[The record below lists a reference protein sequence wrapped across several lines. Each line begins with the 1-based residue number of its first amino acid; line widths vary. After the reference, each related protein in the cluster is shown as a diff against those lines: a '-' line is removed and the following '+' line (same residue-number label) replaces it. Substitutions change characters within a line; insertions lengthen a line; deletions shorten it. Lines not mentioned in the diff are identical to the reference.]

1 MGANGDRRAS
11 LARSAAKRVIDE
23 EHDISDSA
31 FAYLA
36 ARTVSVGGGVEEAR
50 LFRTISFSG
59 ERAYELA
66 VPAGYGDA
74 LARALMA
81 AGRPFGVAPYGLE
94 GRWASCASKRAMS
107 QAAS

>member
-1 MGANGDRRAS
+1 MAIAGP
-11 LARSAAKRVIDE
+11 RSRDLLRGVIDE

-36 ARTVSVGGGVEEAR
+36 ARKVSSAAGSRRGCFA
-50 LFRTISFSG
+50 SPFSG

-81 AGRPFGVAPYGLE
+81 AGRPSASRPMASK
-94 GRWASCASKRAMS
+94 RWASCASKKAMS